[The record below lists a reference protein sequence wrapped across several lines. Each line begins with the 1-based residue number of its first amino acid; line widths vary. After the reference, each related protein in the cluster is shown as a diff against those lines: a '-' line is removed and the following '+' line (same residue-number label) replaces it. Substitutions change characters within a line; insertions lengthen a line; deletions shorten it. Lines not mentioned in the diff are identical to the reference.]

1 MILGSFFKK
10 LLCNLL
16 FYSTFFQKDSNL
28 CQFTTCIKFSI
39 VSQKTVNSQVNTEQK
54 EQYWRYYNIYTTEPQ
69 QQKQH
74 GTGTKTDRKISG
86 TG

>member
-1 MILGSFFKK
+1 LKNH
-10 LLCNLL
+10 LE
-16 FYSTFFQKDSNL
+16 TQKIMNN
-28 CQFTTCIKFSI
+28 QG
-39 VSQKTVNSQVNTEQK
+39 NTEQK